1 MPSIYDDDLKPLELD
16 KVKTYPLASRPGK
29 VNLDEFAKPIS
40 ADSSLNE
47 FLDSLPNVLAV
58 RSFRELAERIRH
70 ARELKKPI
78 IWGIGGHV
86 IKTGLAPIIID
97 LMKSGFVNGIAAN
110 GSVLVHDAEIA
121 MVGTTSEDVDATL
134 SEGVFGGAEETG
146 QLLNSAARDG
156 ARDQIGLGEA
166 VGRALLARNPK
177 HQDHSLLC
185 AAYESKIPFTAH
197 ITIGGDIA
205 HFHPS
210 FDGAALGATTH
221 TDFRCLAQLVR
232 RMDGGGV
239 YLNVGSAVV
248 LPEVFLKCVTLV
260 RNLGHQLSDITTA
273 NFDFIQSYRP
283 LTNVVRRPTE
293 NGAGKGYSITG
304 HHELTIP
311 LLAALIKT
319 VSHT

>member
-16 KVKTYPLASRPGK
+16 KVKTYPLASRPSK
-29 VNLDEFAKPIS
+29 VNLDEFAKPSS
-40 ADSSLNE
+40 ANSSLVE
-47 FLDSLPNVLAV
+47 FLNSLPNVLAV
-58 RSFRELAERIRH
+58 RSFRELAQRIRR

-86 IKTGLAPIIID
+86 IKTGLAPVIID
-97 LMKSGFVNGIAAN
+97 LMKQGFVSGIAAN

-121 MVGTTSEDVDATL
+121 MVGSTSEDVDATL

-146 QLLNSAARDG
+146 QLLNGAARDG

-166 VGRALLARNPK
+166 VGRALLTRDPK
-177 HQDHSLLC
+177 HRNYSLLC
-185 AAYESKIPFTAH
+185 AAYESKTPFTAH
-197 ITIGGDIA
+197 VTIGGDIA

-221 TDFRCLAQLVR
+221 TDFRYLAELVR

-260 RNLGHQLSDITTA
+260 RNLGHPLSDITTA

-293 NGAGKGYSITG
+293 NGAGHGYSITG
-304 HHELTIP
+304 HHEITIP
-311 LLAALIKT
+311 LLAAFIKAKEL
-319 VSHT
+319 